1 MARAAKTGTVP
12 FLLRL
17 PPDLYAA
24 LREKAEAETRSIN
37 GEIVHLLRQ
46 WCMKDPSYAAHRGG
60 APQQEDAAGS

>member
-1 MARAAKTGTVP
+1 MSRTAKPENVP

-24 LREKAEAETRSIN
+24 VREKAEEETRSIN

-46 WCMKDPSYAAHRGG
+46 WCMNDQSSRGSLR
-60 APQQEDAAGS
+60 QQANATAS

>member
-1 MARAAKTGTVP
+1 MARAAKQSENVP

-24 LREKAEAETRSIN
+24 LREKAEEETRSIN

-46 WCMKDPSYAAHRGG
+46 MVRDGQS
-60 APQQEDAAGS
+60 AGSMRQSGSVTAS